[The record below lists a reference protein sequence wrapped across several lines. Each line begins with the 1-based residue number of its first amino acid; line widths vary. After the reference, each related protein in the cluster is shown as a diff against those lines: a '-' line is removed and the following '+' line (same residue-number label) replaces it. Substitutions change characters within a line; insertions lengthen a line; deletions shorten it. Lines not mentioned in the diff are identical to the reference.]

1 MCLISC
7 ILRLI
12 TNVSD
17 SSLRNPPQESDTSII
32 YSILQHFKVNQYF
45 PEQILS
51 KLLPFT
57 VIYIYAIQHQMQTE
71 LHRFIYIFLN
81 PVLMQFNMDTFL
93 NHMSNSH
100 LHYLRATITFSKVVV
115 TKKVRF
121 KSKV

>member
-1 MCLISC
+1 M
-7 ILRLI
+7 
-12 TNVSD
+12 
-17 SSLRNPPQESDTSII
+17 
-32 YSILQHFKVNQYF
+32 
-45 PEQILS
+45 
-51 KLLPFT
+51 PFNIKCKQNC
-57 VIYIYAIQHQMQTE
+57 VGDATE